1 LPAAGISGRRAAGS
15 PALTDQLTTPP
26 TALDLSRFSSAPRD
40 PDPARS
46 DWHWH
51 IARKLLEV
59 EGRLVRGLDLV
70 PNARVLDYGCGDM
83 PYRGLLP
90 EGVVL
95 VGADLPGNPAAAVEL
110 RPDGGVVSE
119 DHAFD
124 AVISTQVLEHVPD
137 PGLYLSECFRLLRPG
152 GRLLLSTVG
161 IQIYHPDPADYWRW
175 TCAGLQRATRE
186 AGFELESFEGIM
198 GLMATGL
205 QLIQDSIIFRL
216 GRFRSLQRS
225 VCWVMQSLI
234 AGADR
239 LERQSSR
246 DLNAMCFALVA
257 RRP

>member
-1 LPAAGISGRRAAGS
+1 MVDRLS
-15 PALTDQLTTPP
+15 TPP
-26 TALDLSRFSSAPRD
+26 TPPDPGAFSSAPRD

-51 IARKLLEV
+51 ITRKLLEV
-59 EGRLVRGLDLV
+59 EGRLVDGLDLG
-70 PNARVLDYGCGDM
+70 PGARVLDYGCGDL
-83 PYRGLLP
+83 PHRGLLP
-90 EGVVL
+90 DGAVL
-95 VGADLPGNPAAAVEL
+95 VGADLPGNPAATVEV
-110 RPDGGVVSE
+110 RRDGGVASE
-119 DHAFD
+119 DQSFD
-124 AVISTQVLEHVPD
+124 AVLSTQVLEHVTD

-161 IQIYHPDPADYWRW
+161 IQIYHPDPVDYWRW

-198 GLMATGL
+198 GLMATGV
-205 QLIQDSIIFRL
+205 QLVQDSIIFRL
-216 GRFRSLQRS
+216 ERLRVLRRA

-234 AGADR
+234 AAADR